1 MEKKD
6 HFFSKVPII
15 RIMKIYVVLVAITL
29 GKLFASEVN
38 AQNISVE
45 LNNVRLK
52 KILNEIER
60 KSEYSFFYNNSI
72 IDVYKK
78 QSLRVENKKLPE
90 VLEALFGNS
99 NIDFSFVRDQIILF
113 PKDSPE
119 IKEKIETLLNS
130 QVDKMPSVLSP
141 QKINELIQSNV
152 QFTVQ
157 GTVSDNTGAPIPGVT
172 VLVKGTSKG
181 TATDFDGNYSIMADA
196 GDVLSFS
203 YIGFTTKEVA
213 VTGEET
219 LNVVLEE
226 NVDALEEVVVVGYG
240 TQRKSD
246 LTGAVS
252 AVSSE
257 DLLKA
262 PVNNALQ
269 GMRGKVAG
277 VNVFLNSGSPTG
289 SPRIVIRG
297 VGTINSSSDPLYVVD
312 GVVMDDIKFINP
324 NDIERMEVL
333 KDASSASIYGAR
345 GANGVVL
352 ITTKRGGQE
361 GKVTIGYDGFISM
374 GSIRKKMDL
383 LNADEWLEVV
393 RTGMENTPKY
403 RPDSP
408 APVFTTDDPRL
419 FDENGNP
426 LYDTDWQDEAT
437 RTAFS
442 TNTNC
447 RYSRATK
454 NLLWGFS

>member
-1 MEKKD
+1 
-6 HFFSKVPII
+6 
-15 RIMKIYVVLVAITL
+15 MKIYVVLVAITL

-297 VGTINSSSDPLYVVD
+297 WV
-312 GVVMDDIKFINP
+312 
-324 NDIERMEVL
+324 
-333 KDASSASIYGAR
+333 
-345 GANGVVL
+345 
-352 ITTKRGGQE
+352 Q
-361 GKVTIGYDGFISM
+361 
-374 GSIRKKMDL
+374 
-383 LNADEWLEVV
+383 
-393 RTGMENTPKY
+393 
-403 RPDSP
+403 
-408 APVFTTDDPRL
+408 
-419 FDENGNP
+419 
-426 LYDTDWQDEAT
+426 
-437 RTAFS
+437 S
-442 TNTNC
+442 THHQTLC
-447 RYSRATK
+447 M
-454 NLLWGFS
+454 W